1 MKMLTFDAFVNKY
14 IGRAVDYDGSSGAQC
29 VDLAKAYLKEV
40 YGIPQFSIGGSAKY
54 YYERFETFLPL
65 KGKFKRIKNT
75 LDFVPLKG
83 DVAVWNSS
91 KGNGHGH
98 VAICTGEGNLD
109 YFYTYDMNWNG
120 KAMKKVKHD
129 YSGFYG
135 VLRPID
141 RSMIDTEVYF
151 AKCDSKYT
159 SLVDA
164 LRSIGA
170 KSDLTYRKVIAKEN
184 NVSGYIGT
192 AKQNTNMLYLLKN
205 GKLIKP

>member
-1 MKMLTFDAFVNKY
+1 MLTFDAFVNKY
-14 IGRAVDYDGSSGAQC
+14 IGRAVDYDGSAGAQC
-29 VDLAKAYLKEV
+29 VDLAKAYFKEV

-54 YYERFETFLPL
+54 YYSKFETFPQL
-65 KGKFKRIKNT
+65 KGKFKRVKNT
-75 LDFVPLKG
+75 ADFIPLKG

-98 VAICTGEGNLD
+98 VAICTGEGNLQ
-109 YFYTYDMNWNG
+109 YFYSYDMNWNG
-120 KAMKKVKHD
+120 KAMKRVKHD
-129 YSGFYG
+129 YKGFYG

-170 KSDLTYRKVIAKEN
+170 KSDFTYRKVIAKEN
-184 NVSGYIGT
+184 GVNGYIGS
-192 AKQNTNMLYLLKN
+192 AKQNMSMLNLLKG

>member
-1 MKMLTFDAFVNKY
+1 MLTFDAFVNKY
-14 IGRAVDYDGSSGAQC
+14 IGRAVDYDGSAGAQC

-40 YGIPQFSIGGSAKY
+40 HGIPQFSIGGSAMY
-54 YYERFETFLPL
+54 YYLRFEQFAPL

-75 LDFVPLKG
+75 PDFVPLKG
-83 DVAVWNSS
+83 DIAVWNAT
-91 KGNGHGH
+91 KGGGHGH
-98 VAICTGEGNLD
+98 VAICTGEGD
-109 YFYTYDMNWNG
+109 TKTFYSYDMNWNG

-141 RSMIDTEVYF
+141 RSMIDAEVYF
-151 AKCDSKYT
+151 TKCKADET

-170 KSDLTYRKVIAKEN
+170 KSDFAYRKVVATEN
-184 NVSGYIGT
+184 NISGYLGT
-192 AKQNTNMLYLLKN
+192 AKQNTQMLNLLKN

>member
-14 IGRAVDYDGSSGAQC
+14 IGRAVDYDGTAGAQC
-29 VDLAKAYLKEV
+29 VDLAKAYYKEV

-75 LDFVPLKG
+75 LDFIPLKG

-120 KAMKKVKHD
+120 KAMKRVKHD
-129 YSGFYG
+129 YKGFYG

-151 AKCDSKYT
+151 AKCDSEHT

-164 LRSIGA
+164 LRSIGV
-170 KSDLTYRKVIAKEN
+170 KSDFAYRKVIAKEN
-184 NVSGYIGT
+184 GISGYVGS
-192 AKQNTNMLYLLKN
+192 AKQNTAMLKLLKD

>member
-1 MKMLTFDAFVNKY
+1 MLTFDAFVNKY
-14 IGRAVDYDGSSGAQC
+14 INRAVDYDGSNGAQC

-40 YGIPQFSIGGSAKY
+40 HGIPQFSVGGSAMFY
-54 YYERFETFLPL
+54 YIRFEQFAPL
-65 KGKFKRIKNT
+65 KGKFKRVKNT
-75 LDFVPLKG
+75 PDFIPLKG
-83 DVAVWNSS
+83 DVAVWNAT

-120 KAMKKVKHD
+120 KKMKKVKHD
-129 YSGFYG
+129 YKGFYG

-151 AKCDSKYT
+151 AKCDSKHT

-170 KSDLTYRKVIAKEN
+170 KSDFAYRKVIAKEN
-184 NVSGYIGT
+184 NISGYIGS
-192 AKQNTNMLYLLKN
+192 AKQNTNMLKLLKN

>member
-1 MKMLTFDAFVNKY
+1 MLTFDAFVNKY
-14 IGRAVDYDGSSGAQC
+14 INRAVDYDGSNGAQC

-40 YGIPQFSIGGSAKY
+40 HGIPQFSIGGSAMFY
-54 YYERFETFLPL
+54 YIRFEQFAPL
-65 KGKFKRIKNT
+65 KGKFKRVKNT
-75 LDFVPLKG
+75 PDFIPLKG
-83 DVAVWNSS
+83 DIAVWNAT

-120 KAMKKVKHD
+120 KKMKKVKHN
-129 YSGFYG
+129 YKGFYG
-135 VLRPID
+135 VLRPIE
-141 RSMIDTEVYF
+141 RGMIDTELYF
-151 AKCDSKYT
+151 NICNDKHT

-170 KSDLTYRKVIAKEN
+170 KSDFAYRKVIAKEN
-184 NVSGYIGT
+184 NISGYIGS
-192 AKQNTNMLYLLKN
+192 AKQNTNMLKLLKN

>member
-1 MKMLTFDAFVNKY
+1 MLTFDAFVNKY
-14 IGRAVDYDGSSGAQC
+14 IGRAVDYDGSAGAQC
-29 VDLAKAYLKEV
+29 VDLAKCYLKEV
-40 YGIPQFSIGGSAKY
+40 HNVPQFSIGGSAMFY
-54 YYERFETFLPL
+54 YIKFEQFDKLN
-65 KGKFKRIKNT
+65 KKFTRIANT
-75 LDFVPLKG
+75 PDFVPLKG

-120 KAMKKVKHD
+120 KAMKRVKHD
-129 YSGFYG
+129 YKGFYG

-170 KSDLTYRKVIAKEN
+170 KSDFAYRKVIAKEN
-184 NVSGYIGT
+184 GISGYVGT
-192 AKQNTNMLYLLKN
+192 AKQNTAMLTLLKG

>member
-1 MKMLTFDAFVNKY
+1 MLTYDAFVNKY
-14 IGRAVDYDGSSGAQC
+14 IGRAVDYDGSNGAQC
-29 VDLAKAYLKEV
+29 VDLAKAYFKEV

-65 KGKFKRIKNT
+65 KGKFKRVKNT
-75 LDFVPLKG
+75 SDFIPLKG

-98 VAICTGEGNLD
+98 VAICTGEGYLD

-120 KAMKKVKHD
+120 KAMKRVKHD
-129 YSGFYG
+129 YKGFYG
-135 VLRPID
+135 VLRPVD
-141 RSMIDTEVYF
+141 RSMIDTEDYF

-170 KSDLTYRKVIAKEN
+170 KSDFAYRKIVAKEN
-184 NVSGYIGT
+184 NISGYIGT
-192 AKQNTNMLYLLKN
+192 AKQNTSMLNLLKN

>member
-1 MKMLTFDAFVNKY
+1 MLTFDAFVNKY
-14 IGRAVDYDGSSGAQC
+14 KGRAVDYDGSAGAQC
-29 VDLAKAYLKEV
+29 VDLAKAYFKEV

-54 YYERFETFLPL
+54 YYSKFETFPQL
-65 KGKFKRIKNT
+65 KGKFKRVKNT
-75 LDFVPLKG
+75 ADFIPLKG

-98 VAICTGEGNLD
+98 VAICTGEGNLQ
-109 YFYTYDMNWNG
+109 YFCSYDMNWNG
-120 KAMKKVKHD
+120 KAMKRVKHD
-129 YSGFYG
+129 YKGFYG

-141 RSMIDTEVYF
+141 RSMIDTEIYF
-151 AKCDSKYT
+151 AKCDSKNT

-170 KSDLTYRKVIAKEN
+170 KSDFAYRKVIAKEN
-184 NVSGYIGT
+184 GVSGYIGS
-192 AKQNTNMLYLLKN
+192 AKQNTAMLNLLKG

>member
-1 MKMLTFDAFVNKY
+1 MLTFDAFVNKY
-14 IGRAVDYDGSSGAQC
+14 IGRAVDYDGTAGAQC

-40 YGIPQFSIGGSAKY
+40 HGIPQFSIGGSAMY
-54 YYERFETFLPL
+54 YYIRFEQFAPL
-65 KGKFKRIKNT
+65 KGKFKRVKNT
-75 LDFVPLKG
+75 SDFIPLKG
-83 DVAVWNSS
+83 DVAVWNAT

-120 KAMKKVKHD
+120 KKMKKVKHD
-129 YSGFYG
+129 YKGFYG

-164 LRSIGA
+164 LRSIGE
-170 KSDLTYRKVIAKEN
+170 KSTLAYRKIIAKEN
-184 NVSGYIGT
+184 GISGYVGT
-192 AKQNTNMLYLLKN
+192 AKQNTAMLTLLKD

>member
-1 MKMLTFDAFVNKY
+1 MLTFDAFVNKY
-14 IGRAVDYDGSSGAQC
+14 IGRAVDYDGSAGAQC

-40 YGIPQFSIGGSAKY
+40 HGIPQFSIGGSAMY
-54 YYERFETFLPL
+54 YFERFEKFSQL

-75 LDFVPLKG
+75 PDFIPLKG

-98 VAICTGEGNLD
+98 VAICTGEGNLE

-120 KAMKKVKHD
+120 KAMKRVKHD
-129 YSGFYG
+129 YKGFYG

-151 AKCDSKYT
+151 AKCDSKHT

-164 LRSIGA
+164 LRSIGV
-170 KSDLTYRKVIAKEN
+170 KSDFAYRKVIAKEN
-184 NVSGYIGT
+184 GISGYVGS
-192 AKQNTNMLYLLKN
+192 AKQNTAMLKLLKD

>member
-14 IGRAVDYDGSSGAQC
+14 IGRAVDYDGSAGAQC
-29 VDLAKAYLKEV
+29 VDLAKAYYKEV

-65 KGKFKRIKNT
+65 KGKFKRVKNT
-75 LDFVPLKG
+75 LDFIPLKG

-91 KGNGHGH
+91 KGGGHGH

-120 KAMKKVKHD
+120 KAMKRVKHD
-129 YSGFYG
+129 YKGFYG

-151 AKCDSKYT
+151 AKCDSKHT

-170 KSDLTYRKVIAKEN
+170 KSDFAYRKVVAKEN
-184 NVSGYIGT
+184 GVSGYIGS
-192 AKQNTNMLYLLKN
+192 AKQNTAMLKLLKN

>member
-1 MKMLTFDAFVNKY
+1 MTFNEFVNKY

-40 YGIPQFSIGGSAKY
+40 FGIPQFSIGGSAKNY
-54 YYERFETFLPL
+54 WEKE
-65 KGKFKRIKNT
+65 FKQLADFKKIKNT
-75 LDFVPLKG
+75 PDFVPKKG
-83 DVAVWNSS
+83 DIAVWNSS
-91 KGNGHGH
+91 KGGGHGH
-98 VAICTGEGNLD
+98 VAICTGEGD
-109 YFYTYDMNWNG
+109 TKTFYSYDMNWNG

-135 VLRPID
+135 VLRPHIQSAIEID
-141 RSMIDTEVYF
+141 ECF
-151 AKCDSKYT
+151 KACSKEHT

-170 KSDLTYRKVIAKEN
+170 KSSLSYRKVIASAN
-184 NVSGYIGT
+184 NINGYIGT
-192 AKQNTNMLYLLKN
+192 AKQNVAMLNLLKD